1 MIIVGQ
7 PQYLADGDY
16 VDLGNADIPNG
27 VTFVNPDVANVVC
40 VNAEIDN
47 GDSFLPLAVIPAAN
61 TPGYGTLVPPGGSV
75 TIELNTRGVADAYAG
90 NLIVSTDGGAAFFTP
105 VKV

>member
-1 MIIVGQ
+1 
-7 PQYLADGDY
+7 
-16 VDLGNADIPNG
+16 
-27 VTFVNPDVANVVC
+27 
-40 VNAEIDN
+40 
-47 GDSFLPLAVIPAAN
+47 
-61 TPGYGTLVPPGGSV
+61 V

>member
-7 PQYLADGDY
+7 SQYLDDGEY

-27 VTFVNPDVANVVC
+27 ITFVNPDVANVVA

-47 GDSFLPLAVIPAAN
+47 GDSFLPLAQLPEAN
-61 TPGYGTLVPPGGSV
+61 TPGYGTIVPPGGTV

-90 NLIVSTDGGAAFFTP
+90 NLIVSTDGGAAYFTP